1 MLDEVVPKNEFAKR
15 CNVSAG
21 RVSQWIAEGKI
32 GPDEMVGEGRNAQI
46 RVAAASE
53 KLKIRLDAGQRNGHG
68 LKTTLPDAPAPTASG
83 ETPKEP
89 SEADKLDLALKRE
102 KLTQQL
108 AQNRKAAEE
117 ERARQGIYVRAAD
130 VASETAKMIGRVLQT
145 TEAGLVDMADE
156 ISRSFTVPKRDVL
169 HLLRRIFREQRAK
182 LSKQLAIEAAEA
194 PATVEDDE
202 T

>member
-1 MLDEVVPKNEFAKR
+1 MLDEVVSKGEFAKR
-15 CNVSAG
+15 CNVSPG
-21 RVSQWIAEGKI
+21 RVSQWIQEGKI
-32 GPDEMVGEGRNAQI
+32 GPDELVGEGRSAQI
-46 RVAAASE
+46 RVSAASE
-53 KLKIRLDAGQRNGHG
+53 KLKIRLDAGQRTGHG
-68 LKTTLPDAPAPTASG
+68 LKTTLPDATAPAS

-108 AQNRKAAEE
+108 AQNRKIAEE
-117 ERARQGIYVRAAD
+117 EKARQGTYVRAAE
-130 VASETAKMIGRVLQT
+130 VAAETGRMIGRVLQT

-169 HLLRRIFREQRAK
+169 HLLRRVFREQRAK

-194 PATVEDDE
+194 PATIEDDE